1 MASTEPASSAGK
13 SPNCVSQGAPSII
26 PSSSATL
33 LDAAEAGVAGSDAAK
48 VDVAF
53 SHVQLYVDDIEN
65 LDVYKQLEGHV
76 NQLAKH
82 INDDMHENAND
93 VQSEGSALDVA
104 KYRELYRTI
113 ASSSSTTTSSKDSHA
128 NNNGTNTNPSE
139 FKPQGRDVIKQLI
152 AGLGFRITAQNT
164 SNYCHGGTNT
174 VLLTTKDPHGVQIVV
189 TALTSASGCDANNDA
204 SEYDDDDDKY
214 DHFDS
219 SHLVRFFG
227 AHSDRQGISVLAF
240 EVTSGSIDTICQRYA
255 KLHPKLLMTKDN
267 KSGKSVGNAVRV
279 YKNKD
284 GSIIKIL
291 EVYAYYEGEVRTSEA
306 DVGTVLRFIQQ
317 DGDGDA
323 ENSPGA
329 TCTSTSTIPLPGL
342 EPVKT
347 NFDPT
352 SKASYFDHLV
362 SNVQS
367 RTGFLDTLKD
377 VLGFV
382 PKVDFNAGVVA
393 AGEAQIES
401 TVTGNDST
409 LSTDDIEVALRDQS
423 QVYLPINNA
432 LSEVGHVHGFLQEI
446 GQGVQHVAS
455 RVADLPAF
463 VQRGNDMRKIT
474 GEGFTFLKIPR
485 SYYGVLMESHL
496 VNGIGPKNGNNKT
509 EILSPS
515 CAQAVMEVCRETGII
530 GPDGAVNLDLTRQ
543 DIIKILDLK
552 MPAKDQ
558 YEYIASKG
566 DIVDIILHSR
576 YANLYT
582 LLRDHLTEESYLK
595 IVRNQILVDVQGADL
610 LLQIFTANILQR
622 NVGEEAP
629 FFEFIQRVCSECR
642 DEDGCPVQI
651 RPGCGGFGIRNF
663 LTLFL
668 SIEVSKAMVQASQA
682 KADGDEARSE
692 CAQHMVDLFTAQLN
706 ESNPILTEISDA
718 MTLEGDIKMG
728 LERAEKL
735 GDNEAME
742 TMWVQLTEASKAKA
756 DGTAKLMEC
765 SSKYKEMM
773 QELRESQE

>member
-1 MASTEPASSAGK
+1 M
-13 SPNCVSQGAPSII
+13 
-26 PSSSATL
+26 
-33 LDAAEAGVAGSDAAK
+33 LDAAEEAEVADSDAAK

-53 SHVQLYVDDIEN
+53 SHVHLYIDAIEN
-65 LDVYKQLEGHV
+65 LDVYKQFEDRM
-76 NQLAKH
+76 NQLAER
-82 INDDMHENAND
+82 INDDTRENANKF
-93 VQSEGSALDVA
+93 QSEDARLDVA

-113 ASSSSTTTSSKDSHA
+113 ASSASTTSKDSHA
-128 NNNGTNTNPSE
+128 NNNDTNPSE
-139 FKPQGRDVIKQLI
+139 FKPQDRDVIKQLI
-152 AGLGFRITAQNT
+152 AGLGFRITAQHT
-164 SNYCHGGTNT
+164 SNYCHGGTKS
-174 VLLTTKDPHGVQIVV
+174 VLLTTKDPHGIQVVV
-189 TALTSASGCDANNDA
+189 TALTSASGGDANNDD
-204 SEYDDDDDKY
+204 SEYCDGNNKY

-219 SHLVRFFG
+219 SHLTRFFG
-227 AHSDRQGISVLAF
+227 AHSGRQGISVLAF

-267 KSGKSVGNAVRV
+267 KCGKSVSNAVRV
-279 YKNKD
+279 YKNND
-284 GSIIKIL
+284 GSITKIL

-306 DVGTVLRFIQQ
+306 DMGTVLRFIQR
-317 DGDGDA
+317 DNDGDA
-323 ENSPGA
+323 ENSPDA
-329 TCTSTSTIPLPGL
+329 TCTSTIPLPGL
-342 EPVKT
+342 EPVEAS
-347 NFDPT
+347 FDPT
-352 SKASYFDHLV
+352 SQAAYCDHWV
-362 SNVQS
+362 SNVHS
-367 RTGFLDTLKD
+367 RTGFLDTLED

-409 LSTDDIEVALRDQS
+409 LSTNDIEVALRDQS

-432 LSEVGHVHGFLQEI
+432 LSEVGHVHGFLEEI

-474 GEGFTFLKIPR
+474 GEGFTFLNIPR

-496 VNGIGPKNGNNKT
+496 VNGIGSKIGNSKS
-509 EILSPS
+509 EILSPP
-515 CAQAVMEVCRETGII
+515 CARTVMEVCRETGII

-543 DIIKILDLK
+543 DIIKTLDQN
-552 MPAKDQ
+552 MPAKYQ

-576 YANLYT
+576 YANLYS
-582 LLRDHLTEESYLK
+582 LLRDHLTGESYLK
-595 IVRNQILVDVQGADL
+595 IVRNKILVDVQGEDL
-610 LLQIFTANILQR
+610 LLQIFSANILQR

-642 DEDGCPVQI
+642 DEDGCPVKI

-668 SIEVSKAMVQASQA
+668 SIEVSKAMVQASQG
-682 KADGDEARSE
+682 KADGDEARSGY
-692 CAQHMVDLFTAQLN
+692 AQRLVDLFTAQLD

-718 MTLEGDIKMG
+718 MTMEGELKMK

-735 GDNEAME
+735 GDEEAVE
-742 TMWVQLTEASKAKA
+742 TMKAQLAEASKRKA
-756 DGTAKLMEC
+756 DGNVKLMRC

-773 QELRESQE
+773 RTLRESQE